1 MLLLI
6 ISGLVAL
13 VSGVYAFSLPKA
25 YKHLEESSRF
35 MIGFEKGAGLLNKY
49 VRQSYPILMYGSKII
64 FAVSLISFVYLSF
77 MKYGV
82 T

>member
-13 VSGVYAFSLPKA
+13 VSGIYVFSLRKA
-25 YKHLEESSRF
+25 YEHLEESSRF

-49 VRQSYPILMYGSKII
+49 VRKSYPILNYGSKII
-64 FAVSLISFVYLSF
+64 FIVSSIWFIYLLF

>member
-6 ISGLVAL
+6 ISGLIAL
-13 VSGVYAFSLPKA
+13 VSGIYMFTLPKT

-49 VRQSYPILMYGSKII
+49 VRQTYPILNYGIKIT
-64 FAVSLISFVYLSF
+64 FFVSLFCFIYLLFV
-77 MKYGV
+77 K
-82 T
+82 

>member
-13 VSGVYAFSLPKA
+13 VSGIYAFTLPKA

-35 MIGFEKGAGLLNKY
+35 MIGFERGAGLLNKY
-49 VRQSYPILMYGSKII
+49 VRKSWPILNYGSKII
-64 FAVSLISFVYLSF
+64 FVVSSMWFMYLLF
-77 MKYGV
+77 MKYGA